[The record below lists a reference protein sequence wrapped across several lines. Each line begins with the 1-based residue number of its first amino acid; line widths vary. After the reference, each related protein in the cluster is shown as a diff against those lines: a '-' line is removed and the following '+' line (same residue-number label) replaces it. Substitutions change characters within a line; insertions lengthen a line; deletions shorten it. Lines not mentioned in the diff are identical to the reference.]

1 MRNKLIKYA
10 LLFVSIVFSVTTTI
24 WLLNIEHIADR
35 VKILNYS
42 SVINYFVFIL
52 LFGIIYY
59 IIIYFLVKYA
69 YKWIK
74 EIAETILSQPTSNII
89 FGTVGFIVG
98 IILAFL
104 ISRAY
109 TFIQNNVFS
118 TILAAITYIVFGY
131 LGIVVASKRFSE
143 LPVKIDVN
151 KALSKKNNLAKNSDK
166 HSSKVLDTSA
176 IIDGRIAEI
185 CKTGFVEGDL
195 YVPEFVLKELRHIA
209 DSEDDL
215 TRTKGRRGFDIIE
228 SLKETKDVNVII
240 TDKDYLD
247 SDEVDLKLLLLAKE
261 IGASVVTTDYN
272 LNKVASLQN
281 IKVLNVND
289 LSNAV
294 KPNAIPGETFEIE
307 IIKRGKEQNQGVAY
321 LSDGTMIV
329 IESAADKV
337 GQKHVVE
344 VTSILQTPA
353 GRMIFAK
360 IKE

>member
-1 MRNKLIKYA
+1 MKNKMLKYVTF
-10 LLFVSIVFSVTTTI
+10 FVSIVFGVMTTM
-24 WLLNIEHIADR
+24 WMLNVNHISDK
-35 VKILNYS
+35 VKILKFS
-42 SVINYFVFIL
+42 PIINYAVFIV

-59 IIIYFLVKYA
+59 IVIYFLVKYA
-69 YKWIK
+69 YKWVK
-74 EIAETILSQPTSNII
+74 EIADTILNQPISNIV
-89 FGTVGFIVG
+89 FGTIGLVVGV
-98 IILAFL
+98 ILAFL

-109 TFIQNNVFS
+109 TFINNNLFS
-118 TILAAITYIVFGY
+118 TILATITYIIFGY
-131 LGIVVASKRFSE
+131 LGIVVASRRFSD
-143 LPVKIDVN
+143 LPVKLDFG
-151 KALSKKNNLAKNSDK
+151 KSSSKKSGSSKNNHKT
-166 HSSKVLDTSA
+166 SSKVLDTSA

-185 CKTGFVEGDL
+185 CKTGFVEGTL

-228 SLKETKDVNVII
+228 SLKDLKGIKLII
-240 TDKDYLD
+240 TDKDYAE
-247 SDEVDLKLLLLAKE
+247 SDEVDLKLLLLAKD
-261 IGASVVTTDYN
+261 IGAAVVTTDYN

-294 KPNAIPGETFEIE
+294 KPNAIPGETFETE
-307 IIKRGKEQNQGVAY
+307 IIKKGKEQNQGVAY

-329 IESAADKV
+329 VESASDKV

>member
-1 MRNKLIKYA
+1 MKNKLLKY
-10 LLFVSIVFSVTTTI
+10 LLFFISIVFSVMTTI
-24 WLLNIEHIADR
+24 WILSVRHVVDK
-35 VKILNYS
+35 VKLFNFSPI
-42 SVINYFVFIL
+42 INYAIFII

-59 IIIYFLVKYA
+59 IIIYLFVKYA
-69 YKWIK
+69 YKWVK
-74 EIAETILSQPTSNII
+74 EIADTILSQPISNVV
-89 FGTVGFIVG
+89 FGTIGLVVGV
-98 IILAFL
+98 ILAFL

-109 TFIQNNVFS
+109 AFIENNVFS
-118 TILAAITYIVFGY
+118 TILATITYIIFGY
-131 LGIVVASKRFSE
+131 LGIVVASRRFGD
-143 LPVKIDVN
+143 LPVKIDFA
-151 KALSKKNNLAKNSDK
+151 KSSKKGNSSKNKKS
-166 HSSKVLDTSA
+166 SSKVLDTSA

-185 CKTGFVEGDL
+185 CKTGFIEGNL

-228 SLKETKDVNVII
+228 SLKGVDGIKLII
-240 TDKDYLD
+240 TDKDYAE
-247 SDEVDLKLLLLAKE
+247 SDEVDLKLLLLAKD
-261 IGASVVTTDYN
+261 IGAAVVTTDYN

-294 KPNAIPGETFEIE
+294 KPNAIPGETFETE
-307 IIKRGKEQNQGVAY
+307 IIKKGKEQNQGVAY

-329 IESAADKV
+329 VESAADKV

>member
-1 MRNKLIKYA
+1 MKNRLLKYA
-10 LLFVSIVFSVTTTI
+10 LFSLSITFSVFTAI
-24 WLLNIEHIADR
+24 WLINYEKITDR
-35 VKILNYS
+35 ISFLSSNLILNY
-42 SVINYFVFIL
+42 FIL
-52 LFGIIYY
+52 IVLFGIIYY
-59 IIIYFLVKYA
+59 VVIYLIVKYV
-69 YKWIK
+69 YKWVK
-74 EIAETILSQPTSNII
+74 EIADIILNQPTTKVI
-89 FGTVGFIVG
+89 FGTVGLIVG
-98 IILAFL
+98 VILAFL

-109 TFIQNNVFS
+109 TFIQNNLFS
-118 TILAAITYIVFGY
+118 TILATVTYVIFGY
-131 LGIVVASKRFSE
+131 LGIVVASRRFSE
-143 LPVKIDVN
+143 LPVKID
-151 KALSKKNNLAKNSDK
+151 LSKVSSKKSNSSK
-166 HSSKVLDTSA
+166 SHTTTCSKVLDTSA

-185 CKTGFVEGDL
+185 CKTGFLEGTI

-228 SLKETKDVNVII
+228 SLKELQDVKVVI
-240 TDKDYLD
+240 TDKDYQE
-247 SDEVDLKLLLLAKE
+247 SDEVDLKLLLLAKD

-294 KPNAIPGETFEIE
+294 KPNAIPGETFETE
-307 IIKRGKEQNQGVAY
+307 IIKKGKEHNQGVAY

-337 GQKHVVE
+337 GQKHIVE